1 MQKLAYN
8 LGENAITI
16 FADGQV
22 HSVRRDNLNFMQVRQ
37 SLLDGNYDK
46 VIKLVD
52 TKSAVEDYS
61 LGNIQIKEGN
71 VYYDHSSGEQE
82 KLAGVVI
89 DKLLSLMR
97 QGIKDPS
104 PIFNFIEKLLDNP
117 SRNSVEQLYNFLDY
131 KELPIDPDGYVVGYK
146 GVSSNYKDNYSGKFD
161 NSVGQTLEMK
171 RRSVDD
177 DPNNGCSYG
186 FHVGSFDYADSW
198 AGADGK
204 LMVVRFDPKDAVS
217 VPSCCQY
224 QKLRV
229 CKYEVIAE
237 ITDGRKE
244 WDKPVYFDEDEDY
257 DSDWDDEC
265 YDDDEDESW
274 DDEESANE
282 LAIRNYIE
290 NRHAEG
296 INPTVKQVQSRMK
309 GISLSS
315 KEIVAIV
322 EGLNS
327 DGWTFKVESIDD
339 KKTSRSEIYAN
350 YHRND

>member
-1 MQKLAYN
+1 MQKIAYN
-8 LGENAITI
+8 IGENSITI

-22 HSVRRDNLNFMQVRQ
+22 LSVRRDNLNYMQVRQ
-37 SLLDGNYDK
+37 SLHDGNYDK

-61 LGNIQIKEGN
+61 LGNIQIKEGE
-71 VYYDHSSGEQE
+71 VYYNHSSGEQE
-82 KLAGVVI
+82 KLNGVVI

-97 QGIKDPS
+97 EGIKDPS

-131 KELPIDPDGYVVGYK
+131 KELPIDPDGYVIGYK
-146 GVSSNYKDNYSGKFD
+146 GVRDDYKDKYSGKFD
-161 NSVGQTLEMK
+161 NSVGQVLEMK

-186 FHVGSFDYADSW
+186 FHVGSFDYADGW
-198 AGADGK
+198 AG
-204 LMVVRFDPKDAVS
+204 VRFDPKDAVS
-217 VPSCCQY
+217 VPSCSSY

-229 CKYEVIAE
+229 CKYEVVNE

-257 DSDWDDEC
+257 DSDWDEEY

-274 DDEESANE
+274 DDELSPNH

-296 INPTVKQVQSRMK
+296 VEPTIKQVQSRMK
-309 GISLSS
+309 GASLSTTQIIEVVEDMGWRVE
-315 KEIVAIV
+315 EI
-322 EGLNS
+322 
-327 DGWTFKVESIDD
+327 DGVQRSQSSIY
-339 KKTSRSEIYAN
+339 IA
-350 YHRND
+350 

>member
-1 MQKLAYN
+1 MQKVAYN

-22 HSVRRDNLNFMQVRQ
+22 HTVRKDNLNFMQVRQ
-37 SLLDGNYDK
+37 ALLDGEYDK

-52 TKSAVEDYS
+52 TKSAVEDYT
-61 LGNIQIKEGN
+61 LGNIQIKDGD
-71 VYYDHSSGEQE
+71 VYYNHAGGETE
-82 KLAGVVI
+82 KLNGVVV

-97 QGIKDPS
+97 EGIKDPS
-104 PIFNFIEKLLDNP
+104 PLINIIERLLDNP
-117 SRNSVEQLYNFLDY
+117 SHHSVEQLYNFLNY
-131 KELPIDPDGYVVGYK
+131 KELPIDPDGYVIGYK
-146 GVSSNYKDNYSGKFD
+146 GVREDYKDKYSGKFD
-161 NSVGQTLEMK
+161 NSVGRVLEMK

-177 DPNNGCSYG
+177 DPNVGCSYG

-198 AGADGK
+198 ANHDGR

-217 VPSCCQY
+217 VPNDCQY

-229 CKYEVIAE
+229 CKYEVIGE

-244 WDKPVYFDEDEDY
+244 WQKPVYVDEDYDY
-257 DSDWDDEC
+257 DSDWDEE
-265 YDDDEDESW
+265 YDES
-274 DDEESANE
+274 DDPEDWNDELSADA

-309 GISLSS
+309 GVSLST
-315 KEIVAIV
+315 KDIIEIAEDLRFDV
-322 EGLNS
+322 EHI
-327 DGWTFKVESIDD
+327 DGAQTG
-339 KKTSRSEIYAN
+339 RSEISVLEF
-350 YHRND
+350 

>member
-1 MQKLAYN
+1 MTKLPYN
-8 LGENAITI
+8 ISENAIVVLI
-16 FADGQV
+16 DGKP
-22 HSVRRDNLNFMQVRQ
+22 HSVRPDNINFHLVRQ
-37 SLLDGNYDK
+37 ALLDADYDK
-46 VIKLVD
+46 VVKLVD
-52 TKSAVEDYS
+52 TKRAVEDYTH
-61 LGNIQIKEGN
+61 GNVQIKEGD
-71 VYYDHSSGEQE
+71 VYYNHTSGEEE

-97 QGIKDPS
+97 MGIKDPS

-131 KELPIDPDGYVVGYK
+131 KELPVDPDGYVIGYK
-146 GVSSNYKDNYSGKFD
+146 GVRNDYKDQYSGKFD
-161 NSVGQTLEMK
+161 NSVGQVLEMK

-177 DPNNGCSYG
+177 DPNRGCSYG
-186 FHVGSFDYADSW
+186 FHVGSFDYADGW

-204 LMVVRFDPKDAVS
+204 LMMVRFDPKDAVS
-217 VPSCCQY
+217 VPNDSQY

-229 CKYEVIAE
+229 CKYEVIGE
-237 ITDGRKE
+237 ITEGRRE
-244 WDKPVYFDEDEDY
+244 WEKPVYVDEDY
-257 DSDWDDEC
+257 DYESDWDEE
-265 YDDDEDESW
+265 YEDESEDSW
-274 DDEESANE
+274 DEELSANE

-296 INPTVKQVQSRMK
+296 INPTIKQVQSRMK

-315 KEIVAIV
+315 KEIIAIV

-350 YHRND
+350 YRNN

>member
-22 HSVRRDNLNFMQVRQ
+22 HTVRRDNLNFMQVRQ

-61 LGNIQIKEGN
+61 LGNIQIKEGE
-71 VYYDHSSGEQE
+71 VYYNHSSGEQE
-82 KLAGVVI
+82 KLNGVVI

-97 QGIKDPS
+97 EGIKDPS

-131 KELPIDPDGYVVGYK
+131 KELPIDPDGYVIGYK
-146 GVSSNYKDNYSGKFD
+146 GVRNDYKDRYSGKFD
-161 NSVGQTLEMK
+161 NSVGKTLEMK
-171 RRSVDD
+171 RRGVDD

-198 AGADGK
+198 AGGDGK
-204 LMVVRFDPKDAVS
+204 LMVVRFDPTDAVS
-217 VPSCCQY
+217 VPNDSQY

-229 CKYEVIAE
+229 CKYEVISE

-257 DSDWDDEC
+257 DSDWDEE
-265 YDDDEDESW
+265 YDEDDSEEW
-274 DDEESANE
+274 NDELSADT
-282 LAIRNYIE
+282 LSIRNYIE
-290 NRHAEG
+290 NRHAED
-296 INPTVKQVQSRMK
+296 IKPTVKQVQSRMK
-309 GISLSS
+309 GVSLSS
-315 KEIVAIV
+315 QDIIEIAEDLGFNV
-322 EGLNS
+322 EYI
-327 DGWTFKVESIDD
+327 DGKQG
-339 KKTSRSEIYAN
+339 SRSEISG
-350 YHRND
+350 

>member
-1 MQKLAYN
+1 MTKLAYN

-52 TKSAVEDYS
+52 TKSAVEDYA
-61 LGNIQIKEGN
+61 LGNIQIKEGD
-71 VYYDHSSGEQE
+71 VYYNHSSGEQE
-82 KLAGVVI
+82 KLNGVVI

-97 QGIKDPS
+97 EGIKDPS

-146 GVSSNYKDNYSGKFD
+146 GVSDDYKDQYSGKFD
-161 NSVGQTLEMK
+161 NSVGETLEMK

-177 DPNNGCSYG
+177 NPENGCSYG

-198 AGADGK
+198 AGAEGR

-217 VPSCCQY
+217 VPSCSSY

-257 DSDWDDEC
+257 DSDWDEEY

-274 DDEESANE
+274 DDELSANE

-290 NRHAEG
+290 NRHAEA
-296 INPTVKQVQSRMK
+296 INPTIKQVQSRMK

-315 KEIVAIV
+315 KEIIAIV

-327 DGWTFKVESIDD
+327 DGWTFKVESIDG

-350 YHRND
+350 YRN

>member
-1 MQKLAYN
+1 MQKLAY
-8 LGENAITI
+8 I

-61 LGNIQIKEGN
+61 LGNIQIKEGD
-71 VYYDHSSGEQE
+71 VYYNHSSGEQE

-177 DPNNGCSYG
+177 DPNHGCSYG

-217 VPSCCQY
+217 VPDCSSY

-309 GISLSS
+309 GVSLSS
-315 KEIVAIV
+315 KEIIAIV

-327 DGWTFKVESIDD
+327 DGWTFNVEVIDN
-339 KKTSRSEIYAN
+339 KKTSRSEVYAN
-350 YHRND
+350 YRNPND

>member
-61 LGNIQIKEGN
+61 LGNIQIKEGD
-71 VYYDHSSGEQE
+71 VYYNHSSGEQE
-82 KLAGVVI
+82 KLNGVVI

-97 QGIKDPS
+97 EGIKDPS

-131 KELPIDPDGYVVGYK
+131 KELPIDPDGYVIGYK
-146 GVSSNYKDNYSGKFD
+146 GVRNDYKDRHSGKFD
-161 NSVGQTLEMK
+161 NSVGETLEMK

-177 DPNNGCSYG
+177 NPENGCSYG

-198 AGADGK
+198 AGGDGK

-217 VPSCCQY
+217 VPSCSSY

-229 CKYEVIAE
+229 CKYEVVNE

-257 DSDWDDEC
+257 DSDWDEEY

-274 DDEESANE
+274 DDELSANE
-282 LAIRNYIE
+282 LSIRNYIE

-309 GISLSS
+309 GVSLSS
-315 KEIVAIV
+315 KEIIAIV

-350 YHRND
+350 YRDN

>member
-1 MQKLAYN
+1 MTKLAYN

-61 LGNIQIKEGN
+61 LGNIQIKEGD
-71 VYYDHSSGEQE
+71 VYYNHSSGEQE
-82 KLAGVVI
+82 KLNGVVI

-97 QGIKDPS
+97 EGIKDPS

-131 KELPIDPDGYVVGYK
+131 KELPIDPDGYVIGYK
-146 GVSSNYKDNYSGKFD
+146 GVSDDYKDKYSGKFD
-161 NSVGQTLEMK
+161 NSVGETLEMK

-186 FHVGSFDYADSW
+186 FHVGSFDYADGW
-198 AGADGK
+198 AGGDGK

-217 VPSCCQY
+217 VPSCSSY

-229 CKYEVIAE
+229 CKYEVINE

-257 DSDWDDEC
+257 DSDWDEEY

-274 DDEESANE
+274 DDELSANE

-296 INPTVKQVQSRMK
+296 INPTIKQVQSRMK

-315 KEIVAIV
+315 KEIIAIV

-327 DGWTFKVESIDD
+327 DGWTFKVESIDG
-339 KKTSRSEIYAN
+339 KQTSRSEIYAN
-350 YHRND
+350 YRN